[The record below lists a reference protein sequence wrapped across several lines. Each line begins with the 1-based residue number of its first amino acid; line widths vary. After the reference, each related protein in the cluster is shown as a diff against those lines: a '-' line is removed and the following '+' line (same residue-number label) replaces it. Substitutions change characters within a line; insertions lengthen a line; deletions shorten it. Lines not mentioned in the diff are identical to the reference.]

1 MRVLPVKF
9 NQKMARSLEKFSDQ
23 GGEKIA
29 NYINAA
35 GKFAIAPLMIL
46 YNPFTKESKENK
58 KWAAIKQ
65 PVEAVI
71 SILAQLASL
80 NVLYKVVDK
89 FAQKGKLKFKIV
101 EDAIK
106 DHSKIPASI
115 MQTTGNN
122 VEKALKLLDE
132 TCVGIVKDRL
142 GTMLTIAMF
151 VPVLALSNR
160 LFPKIADLLVKDD
173 KDD

>member
-1 MRVLPVKF
+1 MRVQPVKF
-9 NQKMARSLEKFSDQ
+9 NQRMARSLEKFSDQ

-65 PVEAVI
+65 PVEAVVT
-71 SILAQLASL
+71 ILAQLVSL
-80 NVLYKVVDK
+80 NVLYKGVDK
-89 FAQKGKLKFKIV
+89 LAEKGKLQFQLVK
-101 EDAIK
+101 DAIK
-106 DHSKIPASI
+106 DNSKIPASI
-115 MQTTGNN
+115 METAGNN
-122 VEKALKLLDE
+122 TEKALKLLDE
-132 TCVGIVKDRL
+132 TCVGIFKDRI
-142 GTMLTIAMF
+142 GTILTIAMF

-160 LFPKIADLLVKDD
+160 IFPKIADILVKDND
-173 KDD
+173 EK